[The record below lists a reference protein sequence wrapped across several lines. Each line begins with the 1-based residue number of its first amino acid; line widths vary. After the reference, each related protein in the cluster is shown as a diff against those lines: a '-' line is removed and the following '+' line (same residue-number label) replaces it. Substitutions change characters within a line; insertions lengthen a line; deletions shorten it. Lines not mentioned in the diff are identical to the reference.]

1 MKKPIRFFAVL
12 TAMVLMG
19 SVLTACSSGSPDTTD
34 KSQTTNNAEN
44 NSSTGEPVYGG
55 EITVGI
61 AQDLDSSLDPHES
74 VAAGTDE
81 VMFNVFEGLVKPTPE
96 GDIIPA
102 VAESY
107 EVDGATYTFK
117 LREGVKFHNGDTVT
131 VDDIVYSITRCA
143 DASEGTPRV
152 PAFSAITSIKAL
164 DEETIEIVLNAPNSE
179 FLPYLTVAIIPAD
192 YTDQA
197 VAPVGTGPFKYV
209 SRSPQEN
216 FIIEK
221 FDEYW
226 GEPAYLDK
234 ITFKILDSAEAIVMS
249 LRSGSVDFVSHL
261 TTAQV
266 AELGG
271 SYKILEGTM
280 NLVQAVY
287 LNNAYEPL
295 QNELV
300 RKALCHA
307 VNIEEILLLTADGH
321 GAPLG
326 SSMYPSFKKF
336 FNEDLVDYYEY
347 NPEKAKELL
356 KEAGYENG
364 FDLAITVP
372 SNYTPHVN
380 TAEVVVEQ
388 FRAVG
393 INAKVESVEW
403 ATWLSDVYQG
413 RNYQSTISGFDAS
426 AMTGRAMLERWISTS
441 SKNFIQFYN
450 DEYDTLFTV
459 SITTTDDAKLIEIYD
474 RMQEILTE
482 NAACV
487 YLQDLADLVAMN
499 PALDGYEF
507 YPIYVMDL
515 AGVHYVK

>member
-1 MKKPIRFFAVL
+1 MKKRFRIFAL
-12 TAMVLMG
+12 LMAMVLMG
-19 SVLTACSSGSPDTTD
+19 SVLTACSSGSSDTTTD
-34 KSQTTNNAEN
+34 TNNTEN
-44 NSSTGEPVYGG
+44 NSSSGEPVYGG

-61 AQDLDSSLDPHES
+61 AQDLDDSLDPHYS
-74 VAAGTDE
+74 TAAGTDE
-81 VMFNVFEGLVKPTPE
+81 VMFNIFEGLVKPTPDGE
-96 GDIIPA
+96 LIPA

-117 LREGVKFHNGDTVT
+117 LREGIKFHNGELVT
-131 VDDIVYSITRCA
+131 VDDIVYSISRCA
-143 DASEGTPRV
+143 DTSEGAPLV
-152 PAFSAITSIKAL
+152 AAFSAITGVKAV
-164 DEETIEIVLNAPNSE
+164 DDKTVEITIAEPSGE
-179 FLPYLTVAIIPAD
+179 FLAYLTVAIIPAD
-192 YTDQA
+192 YADHDT
-197 VAPVGTGPFKYV
+197 APIGTGPFKYV

-216 FIIEK
+216 FVMEK

-234 ITFKILDSAEAIVMS
+234 VTYKILDSAEAIVMS
-249 LRSGSVDFVSHL
+249 LRSGAVDLVSHL

-271 SYKILEGTM
+271 EYNILEGTM

-287 LNNAYEPL
+287 LNNAIEPL
-295 QNELV
+295 NNELV

-326 SSMYPSFKKF
+326 SSMYPSFKKY
-336 FNEDLVDYYEY
+336 FNEDLVDYYDY

-372 SNYTPHVN
+372 SNYQPHVD

-388 FRAVG
+388 FRAIG
-393 INAKVESVEW
+393 INATIDSVDW
-403 ATWLSDVYQG
+403 ATWVSDTYQG
-413 RNYQSTISGFDAS
+413 RNYEATICGFDAA
-426 AMTGRAMLERWISTS
+426 AMTGRAMLERWISSS
-441 SKNFIQFYN
+441 SKNFIAFYN
-450 DEYDTLFTV
+450 DEYDALFNEAV
-459 SITTTDDAKLIEIYD
+459 GETDQDRLVEIYK

-487 YLQDLADLVAMN
+487 YLQDLADLVAIN
-499 PALDGYEF
+499 PELGGFNF

-515 AGVHYVK
+515 ATVHYTK